1 MKTGTQNK
9 VQKVFF
15 DVVCYF
21 FEVWVQRCPRVVPGT
36 LQGSLQGQNCSK
48 MGLKMT
54 EKHQQMLSKGFLK
67 TFLKDMR
74 SEHVSKQLLAF
85 FSFFLLMQRKILC
98 HICPSKVPTLIHLA
112 RGENLRWMPPR
123 CLPRCLMALRCLQ
136 MSSRCLPDAF
146 QMSPQMPHGSQM
158 LPRCLPR
165 CLMPPR
171 CLRDASQMFLRYQMF
186 LRCLQ
191 VVSKMPLK
199 CHPPDVL
206 ENTVWGLAPVSSVG
220 IFVKF
225 VYI

>member
-1 MKTGTQNK
+1 MRSNK
-9 VQKVFF
+9 RSFF
-15 DVVCYF
+15 DDFWYF

-112 RGENLRWMPPR
+112 RGENLRWMSPR
-123 CLPRCLMALRCLQ
+123 W
-136 MSSRCLPDAF
+136 LPDA
-146 QMSPQMPHGSQM
+146 SQGTE
-158 LPRCLPR
+158 
-165 CLMPPR
+165 
-171 CLRDASQMFLRYQMF
+171 LRAQISELSAQ
-186 LRCLQ
+186 
-191 VVSKMPLK
+191 S
-199 CHPPDVL
+199 L
-206 ENTVWGLAPVSSVG
+206 ERRAQSSEL
-220 IFVKF
+220 
-225 VYI
+225 

>member
-1 MKTGTQNK
+1 MIFGTFLRSGSK
-9 VQKVFF
+9 G
-15 DVVCYF
+15 
-21 FEVWVQRCPRVVPGT
+21 VPGWS
-36 LQGSLQGQNCSK
+36 QG
-48 MGLKMT
+48 
-54 EKHQQMLSKGFLK
+54 HSKGPSRVK
-67 TFLKDMR
+67 IAPKW
-74 SEHVSKQLLAF
+74 VSKWLKHINKCCPKAFWKRFSKTCDLSMFPNSSWRF

-123 CLPRCLMALRCLQ
+123 CLP
-136 MSSRCLPDAF
+136 DAF

-171 CLRDASQMFLRYQMF
+171 CLRDASQLFLRYQMF

-199 CHPPDVL
+199 CPFRKHCLGSRAGVILTYMGDRRL
-206 ENTVWGLAPVSSVG
+206 
-220 IFVKF
+220 
-225 VYI
+225 